1 MNREDDMTGKLDGMN
16 RRQILAAAGAS
27 ALMAGAGLRPAAA
40 ADVTIRQ
47 GYQTNIWGMPTYYL
61 MKSGYLEKRGLKT
74 EEFAVPSGNLTMQQ
88 MVARQVDMGTYA
100 GPSFIIGHDK
110 GGLIAI
116 AQIETVGATGAMVVR
131 KDLGITKL
139 AELKGKKIANQTG
152 SSIGNIFVDQ
162 VGPANGL
169 KKGDFQEVRMD
180 VNNMIAA
187 MAAKTVDAMI
197 NVEPYNAI
205 AEAEGLGT
213 IILNLS
219 QYDPVPVFMAAT
231 PDFVEKQPDAI
242 VAYLKA
248 WLDVKRDF
256 KENPKKTSDV
266 IYSFFT
272 SKGYDMK
279 PEVFAKAMS
288 RVTVDPG
295 FPTDLVPYMT
305 GHAEALLKE
314 KKISAMPDWKKVLRT
329 DFMEKAR
336 AGS

>member
-1 MNREDDMTGKLDGMN
+1 MTMKWDGLT
-16 RRQILAAAGAS
+16 RRHVLAATGATALTAGFGGIMPAS
-27 ALMAGAGLRPAAA
+27 AAE
-40 ADVTIRQ
+40 VTIRQ

-256 KENPKKTSDV
+256 KENPKKTADV

-288 RVTVDPG
+288 RVSVDPG

>member
-1 MNREDDMTGKLDGMN
+1 MN
-16 RRQILAAAGAS
+16 RRQILAATGAA
-27 ALMAGAGLRPAAA
+27 ALAAGAGLRPAAA

-61 MKSGYLEKRGLKT
+61 MKSGYLEKRGVKT
-74 EEFAVPSGNLTMQQ
+74 EDFAVPSGNLTMQQ

-100 GPSFIIGHDK
+100 GPSFILGHDK

-139 AELKGKKIANQTG
+139 ADLKGKKIANQTG

-169 KKGDFQEVRMD
+169 KKGEFQEVRMD

-213 IILNLS
+213 IIMSLDK
-219 QYDPVPVFMAAT
+219 YDKVPVFMAAT
-231 PDFVEKQPDAI
+231 PDFVEKNPDAI
-242 VAYLKA
+242 VAYLQA
-248 WLDVKRDF
+248 WLEVKRDI
-256 KENPKKTSDV
+256 KENPKKVSDV

-279 PEVFAKAMS
+279 PEVFAKAMG
-288 RVTVDPG
+288 RVAVDPG
-295 FPTDLVPYMT
+295 FPGDLVPYMT
-305 GHAEALLKE
+305 GHAEVLLKE
-314 KKISAMPDWKKVLRT
+314 KKISAIPDWKKVLRT